1 MHVNMVFVELFVERS
16 EINSG
21 WKILLAVSLSCNK
34 YFMRIALYKNDDDE
48 LKLNV
53 LRCHLTY

>member
-1 MHVNMVFVELFVERS
+1 MVFVELFVERS